1 MKKLIFIFTFILIN
15 YNANSQ
21 TINVSLS
28 VPTTP
33 FQDAD
38 VGSMAFADIDN
49 DNDQDLLII
58 GKGGPVKTT
67 LYLNDGFGNFNEAT
81 GTPFVNVYSG
91 TVGFGHVNN
100 DNFIDLYITGTT
112 GGGTRTSNLYINNGN
127 GTFSITTSPFP
138 NSNGGSFAFEDIDN
152 DNDKDVI
159 ITGITGSVSGVG
171 FTKLYTNNGSGIFSE
186 VLSTPFDQLSNSSVV
201 FIDVENDGDKDII
214 LAGKDSNNINLTK
227 MYLNNGSGVFTV
239 SFLSSFVGIS
249 GGDLAVADSDNDGDM
264 DVIVNGSSSQG
275 SQGWI
280 TKLYNNNGSGIFT
293 EVTTTPF
300 IGTISGAVEFADFD
314 NDGDKDVIVL
324 GARIGNPSAMC
335 KIYQNQ
341 GNNSFVESND
351 LIATYIAS
359 LAIADIDNDTD
370 LDFIIGGTH
379 FTPPTSNPKLYIN
392 NLNSPLGALDFYNRF
407 DVSYFPN
414 PTKDFVNL
422 KTVNSIEKI
431 TVFNILGEVVWS
443 KVVNEQSYKMDI
455 SKLSASTYYIKL
467 ENKGQTQ
474 TIKLLKL

>member
-1 MKKLIFIFTFILIN
+1 MKATILFSMVILFGFSS
-15 YNANSQ
+15 AQ
-21 TINVSLS
+21 TINVSLI
-28 VPTTP
+28 VPSTP

-38 VGSMAFADIDN
+38 VGAMAFSDIDN
-49 DNDQDLLII
+49 DNDQDLLIT

-67 LYLNDGFGNFNEAT
+67 LYLNDGSGNFTEAT

-91 TVGFGHVNN
+91 AVGFADVNN
-100 DNFIDLYITGTT
+100 DTFIDLYITGTI

-152 DNDKDVI
+152 DNDKDLI
-159 ITGITGSVSGVG
+159 ITGLTGSVSGVG

-186 VLSTPFDQLSNSSVV
+186 VLSTPFDQLGTSSVV

-214 LAGKDSNNINLTK
+214 LAGRDSNNTNLTK

-239 SFLSSFVGIS
+239 SSLSSFVGIS

-293 EVTTTPF
+293 EVTKTPF

-359 LAIADIDNDTD
+359 IAIADIDNDTD

-379 FTPPTSNPKLYIN
+379 FTAPTRNPKLYKN
-392 NLNSPLGALDFYNRF
+392 NLTTLSDTDFENDNF
-407 DVSYFPN
+407 TTSYPN
-414 PTKDFVNL
+414 PTRDNLTFSSKENIESISFFNAVGQQIFYKDVYATEDTIDLTDFSNGIYIAKISSNGKTQSFKVL
-422 KTVNSIEKI
+422 KI
-431 TVFNILGEVVWS
+431 
-443 KVVNEQSYKMDI
+443 
-455 SKLSASTYYIKL
+455 
-467 ENKGQTQ
+467 
-474 TIKLLKL
+474 

>member
-1 MKKLIFIFTFILIN
+1 MKTIFLFAMVVVFGFSS
-15 YNANSQ
+15 AQ

-49 DNDQDLLII
+49 DNDQDLLIT

-67 LYLNDGFGNFNEAT
+67 LYLNDGSGNFNEAT

-91 TVGFGHVNN
+91 SVGFSDLNN
-100 DNFIDLYITGTT
+100 DTFIDLYITGTT

-159 ITGITGSVSGVG
+159 ITGLTGSGTGVG
-171 FTKLYTNNGSGIFSE
+171 FTKLYTNNGTGIFSE
-186 VLSTPFDQLSNSSVV
+186 VLSTPFDQLGNSSVV

-214 LAGKDSNNINLTK
+214 LAGKDSSNTNLTK
-227 MYLNNGSGVFTV
+227 LYLNNGSGVFTV
-239 SFLSSFVGIS
+239 SSLSSFVGIS
-249 GGDLAVADSDNDGDM
+249 GGDLAVADSDNDGDR

-275 SQGWI
+275 FI

-300 IGTISGAVEFADFD
+300 IGTLSGAVEFADFD
-314 NDGDKDVIVL
+314 NDGDKDVILL
-324 GARIGNPSAMC
+324 GAGNSSVIC

-351 LIATYIAS
+351 LIPTYIAS
-359 LAIADIDNDTD
+359 IAIEDIDNDTD

-379 FTPPTSNPKLYIN
+379 FTSPTKNPKLYKN
-392 NLNSPLGALDFYNRF
+392 NLITLSNTDFENNNF
-407 DVSYFPN
+407 TTSYPN
-414 PTKDFVNL
+414 PTKDKVTFSSNENIESISFFNL
-422 KTVNSIEKI
+422 LGQQIFSKEVYTNEFTIDLTDFSNGTYIAKINSNGKTQSI
-431 TVFNILGEVVWS
+431 
-443 KVVNEQSYKMDI
+443 KVLKM
-455 SKLSASTYYIKL
+455 
-467 ENKGQTQ
+467 
-474 TIKLLKL
+474 

>member
-1 MKKLIFIFTFILIN
+1 MKATILFLMVVVFGFSS
-15 YNANSQ
+15 AQ
-21 TINVSLS
+21 TIEVSLF
-28 VPTTP
+28 VPATP

-38 VGSMAFADIDN
+38 VGAMAFSDIDN
-49 DNDQDLLII
+49 DNDQDLLIT

-67 LYLNDGFGNFNEAT
+67 LYLNDGSGNFNEAT
-81 GTPFVNVYSG
+81 GTPFVNVFGGS
-91 TVGFGHVNN
+91 VGFAHVNN
-100 DNFIDLYITGTT
+100 DAFIDLYITGTT

-138 NSNGGSFAFEDIDN
+138 ISNGGSFAFEDIDN

-159 ITGITGSVSGVG
+159 ITGLTGSVSGVG

-214 LAGKDSNNINLTK
+214 LAGKDSNSTNLTK

-239 SFLSSFVGIS
+239 SSLSSFVGIS
-249 GGDLAVADSDNDGDM
+249 GGDLAVADSDNDGDR
-264 DVIVNGSSSQG
+264 DVIVNGSSSLG
-275 SQGWI
+275 SEGWI

-359 LAIADIDNDTD
+359 IAIADIDNDTD
-370 LDFIIGGTH
+370 LDFIFGGTH
-379 FTPPTSNPKLYIN
+379 FVVPIREPKLYKN
-392 NLNSPLGALDFYNRF
+392 NLITLSHTDFENENF
-407 DVSYFPN
+407 TTSYPN
-414 PTKDFVNL
+414 PTRGNVTFSSNERIESISFFNLLGQHIFSKKVYANELTIDMSDFLNG
-422 KTVNSIEKI
+422 TYIAKI
-431 TVFNILGEVVWS
+431 TSNGKTQSI
-443 KVVNEQSYKMDI
+443 KVLKM
-455 SKLSASTYYIKL
+455 
-467 ENKGQTQ
+467 
-474 TIKLLKL
+474 

>member
-1 MKKLIFIFTFILIN
+1 MKKIIISTIIFISCYT
-15 YNANSQ
+15 YSQ
-21 TINVSLS
+21 TINVTLTTPS
-28 VPTTP
+28 TP

-49 DNDQDLLII
+49 DNDQDLLIT

-67 LYLNDGFGNFNEAT
+67 LYLNNGSGNFTEAT

-91 TVGFGHVNN
+91 TVGFAHVNN

-159 ITGITGSVSGVG
+159 ITGLTGSLSGVG

-186 VLSTPFDQLSNSSVV
+186 VLSTPFDQLGNSSVV

-214 LAGKDSNNINLTK
+214 LAGKDSNNTNLTK
-227 MYLNNGSGVFTV
+227 LYLNNGSGVFTV
-239 SFLSSFVGIS
+239 SSSTTFAGIS

-280 TKLYNNNGSGIFT
+280 TKLYTNNGSGIFT

-300 IGTISGAVEFADFD
+300 IGTLTGAVEFADFD

-359 LAIADIDNDTD
+359 IAIADIDNDTD

-379 FTPPTSNPKLYIN
+379 FTAPAENPKLYKN
-392 NLNSPLGALDFYNRF
+392 NLNSPLGVLNFNNTI

-414 PTKDFVNL
+414 PAKDFVNFEAY
-422 KTVNSIEKI
+422 NSIEKI
-431 TVFNILGEVVWS
+431 SIYNVLGEVVL
-443 KVVNEQSYKMDI
+443 KENIYDQNYKLDI
-455 SKLSASTYYIKL
+455 SMLTTGSYFIKL
-467 ENKGQTQ
+467 EYKNQVKTFKL
-474 TIKLLKL
+474 IKI